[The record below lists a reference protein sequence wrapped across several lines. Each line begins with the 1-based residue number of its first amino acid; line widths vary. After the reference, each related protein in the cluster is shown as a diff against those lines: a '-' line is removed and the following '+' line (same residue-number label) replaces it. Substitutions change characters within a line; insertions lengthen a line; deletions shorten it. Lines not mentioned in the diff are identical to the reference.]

1 MPPIGPIGAHVTLSD
16 KRWAFA
22 IEATATGNFWNK
34 FIVASTRDRAALN
47 NLARSLRVRPV
58 GVFVSPGSRGSMYNT
73 TKPGLDADREAITT
87 AYDLMKFDDAWVHNV
102 VVDVHQPERQVCVCP
117 ASPSLIP
124 TPAPGVQFSS
134 QPPSP
139 LNQALFDS
147 RDKAL
152 RAIACGPRGG
162 VAVAAWLCCFAVAPR
177 GVGLLTWHWLSVLLP
192 HTGRENMPKNVKR
205 GLTQDSCSFTVR
217 NGATTE
223 RMLHRGQGPTS
234 AKFLAGTV
242 DKKSQVCV
250 CACVGATLG
259 GQTFVLTHYIH
270 TRVTDCQPATRN

>member
-73 TKPGLDADREAITT
+73 TKPGVDADREAITT

-117 ASPSLIP
+117 A
-124 TPAPGVQFSS
+124 
-134 QPPSP
+134 
-139 LNQALFDS
+139 
-147 RDKAL
+147 
-152 RAIACGPRGG
+152 PR
-162 VAVAAWLCCFAVAPR
+162 
-177 GVGLLTWHWLSVLLP
+177 
-192 HTGRENMPKNVKR
+192 
-205 GLTQDSCSFTVR
+205 
-217 NGATTE
+217 
-223 RMLHRGQGPTS
+223 
-234 AKFLAGTV
+234 
-242 DKKSQVCV
+242 
-250 CACVGATLG
+250 
-259 GQTFVLTHYIH
+259 
-270 TRVTDCQPATRN
+270 